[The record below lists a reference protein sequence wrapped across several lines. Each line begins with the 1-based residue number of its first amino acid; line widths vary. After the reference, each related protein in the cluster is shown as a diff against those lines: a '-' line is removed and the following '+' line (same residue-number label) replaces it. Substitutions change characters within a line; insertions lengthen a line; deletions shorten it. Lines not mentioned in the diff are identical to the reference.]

1 MKYSLVTVIN
11 GNFKVE
17 AEYQENKQGAFVGFH
32 NKAATLWNASDVIT
46 AMVKVVDENLDCVEG
61 KMEYINHV
69 QPDPEPEPE
78 ADTE

>member
-32 NKAATLWNASDVIT
+32 NKAASLWNAEDVIT

-61 KMEYINHV
+61 KMEYITHP
-69 QPDPEPEPE
+69 QDEPET
-78 ADTE
+78 TEE